1 MVLHRE
7 ETLSVIYHAFNAC
20 RVQDIPLD
28 LGAPTLTLKYTS
40 SPYPNQRVYILM
52 EKRVIKKME
61 AQKKNN

>member
-7 ETLSVIYHAFNAC
+7 ETLSVIYHGFNAC
-20 RVQDIPLD
+20 WVQDIPLG

-61 AQKKNN
+61 AQKK

>member
-7 ETLSVIYHAFNAC
+7 ETLSGIYHAFNAC
-20 RVQDIPLD
+20 WVQDIPLG

-52 EKRVIKKME
+52 EKRVIKKIE
-61 AQKKNN
+61 AQKK